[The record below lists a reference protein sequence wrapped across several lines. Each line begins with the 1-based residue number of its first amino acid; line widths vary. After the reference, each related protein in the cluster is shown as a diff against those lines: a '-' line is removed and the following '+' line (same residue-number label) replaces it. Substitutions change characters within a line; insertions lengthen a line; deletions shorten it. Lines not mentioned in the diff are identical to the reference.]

1 MPARGTPPDDSY
13 GLAFAKLTGRETA
26 RDVLRI
32 HTEVNMTA
40 DQEIE
45 AADEMLKDF
54 LRGQRESV
62 LAIVEGL
69 SEDDWHRSVVP
80 TGWTPAGLGEHVGGA
95 EWHWF
100 QGVVAGKEPDLPAD
114 LDEEL
119 PPYDPMTVVFITDE
133 PSSEVVAFYRNQC
146 AESEAV
152 LAVTP
157 LSAPVLGKHNLG
169 GFQPPNVRW
178 VVLHMIEETARHI
191 GHLDI

>member
-1 MPARGTPPDDSY
+1 LIRTRKEG
-13 GLAFAKLTGRETA
+13 
-26 RDVLRI
+26 DVA
-32 HTEVNMTA
+32 E
-40 DQEIE
+40 DQESE
-45 AADEMLKDF
+45 AADEMLRDF

-69 SEDDWHRSVVP
+69 NEDDWHRSIVP
-80 TGWTPAGLGEHVGGA
+80 TGWTPAGLVEHLGGA

-100 QGVVAGKEPDLPAD
+100 QGVVAGKEPELPGD
-114 LDEEL
+114 VDEDL
-119 PPYDPMTVVFITDE
+119 PPYDPLTVVFTTDE
-133 PSSEVVAFYRNQC
+133 PSAEVVAFYRNQC

-157 LSAPVLGKHNLG
+157 LSAHVLGKHNLG

-191 GHLDI
+191 GHLDIARELLDGKVRLGGR